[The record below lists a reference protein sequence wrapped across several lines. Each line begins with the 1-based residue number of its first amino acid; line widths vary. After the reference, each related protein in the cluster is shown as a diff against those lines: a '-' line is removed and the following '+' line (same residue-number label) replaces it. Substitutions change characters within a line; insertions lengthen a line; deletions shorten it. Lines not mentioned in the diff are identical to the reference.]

1 MVQVCIF
8 SMDRLERPRVSAPLP
23 RISSPRPRA
32 SSPLGRSRTLRK
44 VADRSNAR
52 PSKKFQL
59 SGRFRRALILGPLLC
74 IAAIYPLMWFLSV
87 PPLSFARTT
96 SSCLDEGT
104 DYQISEHYLCTNACG
119 KVCFPRVH
127 GMCISRTQVT
137 ICDDLPYFSK
147 DIIKAG
153 GGLPDTLRLITNVPR
168 DRVRVKRGT
177 CPGWDSRLHEPVDAS
192 GGERTQGHWIRGLQ
206 MVADVKLMP
215 HGKKVGPNPHHEAEK
230 LIPAVLLSHLYGLR
244 NSTLYWFAHRDP
256 KTISRWSLGLI
267 KVFLETMKVEFMDV
281 PGPDEPQICFEDAI
295 LFSGL
300 TNAGYV
306 PGREANAW
314 LREKVLGFCNI
325 PVLDASRPVNN
336 VVIVERIHSSRS
348 IANMDEVKYTLEKE
362 LMVVP
367 KVVTSGVGDF
377 CDQVKVIASADFA
390 VTPHGSHN
398 INFLFARRYSTVLEA
413 FPLLYYID
421 WFGNYVHAAN
431 VNHHEL
437 YGTWLAK
444 QGSLP
449 FKMRVYANLYGWSGC
464 FYHRACMNYAK
475 SQQVAIHI
483 GQLEKLLKHLTSSC
497 QVVVDETCLFKNGSW
512 KNSVNNVNDFDR
524 LPRLRKFLER
534 VLVRS
539 TQGRVTRKRI

>member
-377 CDQVKVIASADFA
+377 CDQVS
-390 VTPHGSHN
+390 
-398 INFLFARRYSTVLEA
+398 FL
-413 FPLLYYID
+413 LL
-421 WFGNYVHAAN
+421 
-431 VNHHEL
+431 
-437 YGTWLAK
+437 
-444 QGSLP
+444 
-449 FKMRVYANLYGWSGC
+449 
-464 FYHRACMNYAK
+464 
-475 SQQVAIHI
+475 
-483 GQLEKLLKHLTSSC
+483 
-497 QVVVDETCLFKNGSW
+497 
-512 KNSVNNVNDFDR
+512 R
-524 LPRLRKFLER
+524 LILC
-534 VLVRS
+534 
-539 TQGRVTRKRI
+539 

>member
-1 MVQVCIF
+1 MVLRLGMCEGSEAIGTRWVVQVCIF

-192 GGERTQGHWIRGLQ
+192 GSSSLTQPSRTPTL
-206 MVADVKLMP
+206 
-215 HGKKVGPNPHHEAEK
+215 
-230 LIPAVLLSHLYGLR
+230 VLFCREFRLKDAR
-244 NSTLYWFAHRDP
+244 ITTLWCTFNR
-256 KTISRWSLGLI
+256 
-267 KVFLETMKVEFMDV
+267 
-281 PGPDEPQICFEDAI
+281 IC
-295 LFSGL
+295 
-300 TNAGYV
+300 
-306 PGREANAW
+306 
-314 LREKVLGFCNI
+314 
-325 PVLDASRPVNN
+325 
-336 VVIVERIHSSRS
+336 
-348 IANMDEVKYTLEKE
+348 
-362 LMVVP
+362 
-367 KVVTSGVGDF
+367 
-377 CDQVKVIASADFA
+377 
-390 VTPHGSHN
+390 
-398 INFLFARRYSTVLEA
+398 
-413 FPLLYYID
+413 LLYVSTILTL
-421 WFGNYVHAAN
+421 WV
-431 VNHHEL
+431 
-437 YGTWLAK
+437 
-444 QGSLP
+444 
-449 FKMRVYANLYGWSGC
+449 ANLSRGYEC
-464 FYHRACMNYAK
+464 ACCCWRCN
-475 SQQVAIHI
+475 
-483 GQLEKLLKHLTSSC
+483 E
-497 QVVVDETCLFKNGSW
+497 
-512 KNSVNNVNDFDR
+512 
-524 LPRLRKFLER
+524 
-534 VLVRS
+534 
-539 TQGRVTRKRI
+539 